1 MGRGERCVTR
11 SPPRSCKIDFCRC
24 LDPSFSSI
32 EQNVKRNNKVH
43 LSLAKLEIDSTR
55 ESVQGG
61 IFETC
66 HRRISCF
73 GHSSRRVGSGK
84 GKSVGHSTRK
94 RRKKECSLDHERC
107 SNGSFPPFSP
117 CANIVFLY
125 FPQMCLCV
133 RVFAARSQRSE
144 NPTYL
149 SLDENGRREKGE
161 TEKEREGTF
170 MEYVVST
177 LSGMARGKYRKRR
190 KVEAKLYLLPRQFF
204 GKDEK
209 EKEEKKVMSLPM
221 CVGAPRLSPARA
233 RSYCKNRGDKVE
245 N

>member
-1 MGRGERCVTR
+1 M
-11 SPPRSCKIDFCRC
+11 
-24 LDPSFSSI
+24 
-32 EQNVKRNNKVH
+32 H

-73 GHSSRRVGSGK
+73 GHSSRREGSRK

-144 NPTYL
+144 IRSRLKPTYL
-149 SLDENGRREKGE
+149 SLDENGRREKGRRRKRGKE
-161 TEKEREGTF
+161 LLWNMWSALSPGWPGGNIEKEGKLRQNSTCFPGSFWEG
-170 MEYVVST
+170 
-177 LSGMARGKYRKRR
+177 
-190 KVEAKLYLLPRQFF
+190 
-204 GKDEK
+204 
-209 EKEEKKVMSLPM
+209 
-221 CVGAPRLSPARA
+221 
-233 RSYCKNRGDKVE
+233 
-245 N
+245 